1 MSSKPAFVKEYKEA
15 VPDATPQQW
24 ESAWQEER
32 QRQAAEREEKRLAA
46 EREEKAAEREE
57 KRLAAEAE
65 REEKRLAAEAARE
78 EKRLAAEREEK
89 RLAAERE
96 EKRLAREF
104 ELEKLRISKQSID
117 DGTFSCRSCNLHAV
131 CSRVSLLAAV
141 VCVLIS
147 LLTFLCLPVFAWYRV
162 LESADRI
169 TVNFSVA
176 ARAFVEWPRLCE
188 AYQSCDVPATGCWRE
203 SPFSFRKRVHSTL
216 VLHSRLARHHLA
228 M

>member
-1 MSSKPAFVKEYKEA
+1 MSAKAAFILDLKKA
-15 VPDATPQQW
+15 DPDVDHDGI
-24 ESAWQEER
+24 EIAWKQELELRAAER
-32 QRQAAEREEKRLAA
+32 EEKRLAAEREEKRLAA

-57 KRLAAEAE
+57 KRLAAEA
-65 REEKRLAAEAARE
+65 A
-78 EKRLAAEREEK
+78 
-89 RLAAERE
+89 RE

>member
-89 RLAAERE
+89 AAERE

-176 ARAFVEWPRLCE
+176 VRAFVEWPRLCE